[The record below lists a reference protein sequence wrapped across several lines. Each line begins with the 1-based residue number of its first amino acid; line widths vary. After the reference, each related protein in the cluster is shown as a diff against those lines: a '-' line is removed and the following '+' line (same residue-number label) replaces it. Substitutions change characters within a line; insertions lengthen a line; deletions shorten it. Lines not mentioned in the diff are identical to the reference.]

1 MTIAILNP
9 SNRYRK
15 DIAFHFDQ
23 DGVIL
28 DTERVRQNLWIEASR
43 EFGLRVPD
51 NAFRFTIG
59 LRREQILAEIQ
70 ERFAFSA
77 DGAEAL
83 YRRRN
88 ELFEQ
93 FRSAN
98 DGIPLR
104 EGAARALE
112 TLEALKIPCTLV
124 TNTPTLET
132 AKNLSAHQLE
142 RAFVVRVHGDDV
154 TQPKPHPEGYERA
167 VALINV
173 PAEISYGVEDSPFGM
188 RAAFSAH
195 LRVIAMRDMIPVPED
210 LRRNAIYVSS
220 RRMKRIADFATASV
234 HQLDSQGTTGK
245 RM

>member
-1 MTIAILNP
+1 MTITILNP
-9 SNRYRK
+9 SSRYRN

-28 DTERVRQNLWIEASR
+28 DTERVRQKLWIEASR

-51 NAFRFTIG
+51 DAFRFTIG

-70 ERFAFSA
+70 ERFSFSA
-77 DGAEAL
+77 DDAEAL

-88 ELFEQ
+88 ELFEL
-93 FRSAN
+93 FRSTN
-98 DGIPLR
+98 GGIPLR
-104 EGAARALE
+104 EGAARSLE

-124 TNTPTLET
+124 TNTPKRET
-132 AKNLSAHQLE
+132 ETNLSPHKLE

-173 PAEISYGVEDSPFGM
+173 PAETSYGVEDSPFGI
-188 RAAFSAH
+188 RAAFSAR
-195 LRVIAMRDMIPVPED
+195 LRVIAMRDMIPIPED
-210 LRRNAIYVSS
+210 LRREAIYVSS
-220 RRMKRIADFATASV
+220 RRMGRIADFATASLN
-234 HQLDSQGTTGK
+234 QLGLRGK
-245 RM
+245 IREPR